1 MKGHQRGDSDRSLL
15 YRVQVVHA
23 VPFVPVFLVSL
34 FAAVSIRDNSFLW
47 HIKAGAVQFV
57 SGSVLQADVFSATEF
72 GSPWR
77 TQSWLA
83 DLLYYGLES
92 VSSTLLWANW
102 LAVLVAL
109 LTLFLMGIGVYRSV
123 PSPFTTGLVLVP
135 AVWLIGP
142 FVVQRP
148 VSMSLT
154 LLAALVVVLQNRDR
168 VLWLVVPIIW
178 IWAGV
183 HGSWVIGGMFVIL
196 EWLRTS
202 DRRVFRAGVL
212 ALISTLATAHG
223 IGTWLI
229 VVDFVGAREAL
240 SLMQEWKVPN
250 FGSALQMPYLLLIAG
265 VLAAAVRGKLTL
277 RDLILLLP
285 VIAFGTLARRT
296 VVPAMIILLPWA
308 AMALTAV
315 KVPRSNSPPA
325 LAVGMVM
332 AILAIGLS
340 PMLTATGDL
349 DRHRF
354 PTDDIMATIE
364 GTNPFHDDAVGGFLI
379 YSGWSDNLV
388 WVDDRAELHGIG
400 RLSELRRALDGEYKG
415 VFDHY
420 GFDAALV
427 ERDWTL
433 ADRLIADGWSVKYE
447 SGDFLV
453 LAP

>member
-1 MKGHQRGDSDRSLL
+1 
-15 YRVQVVHA
+15 
-23 VPFVPVFLVSL
+23 
-34 FAAVSIRDNSFLW
+34 
-47 HIKAGAVQFV
+47 
-57 SGSVLQADVFSATEF
+57 
-72 GSPWR
+72 
-77 TQSWLA
+77 
-83 DLLYYGLES
+83 
-92 VSSTLLWANW
+92 

-135 AVWLIGP
+135 AVWLIVP

-240 SLMQEWKVPN
+240 SLMAEWKVPN

-354 PTDDIMATIE
+354 PADDIMAAIE

-379 YSGWSDNLV
+379 YSGWPDNLV

-427 ERDWTL
+427 ERDSTL